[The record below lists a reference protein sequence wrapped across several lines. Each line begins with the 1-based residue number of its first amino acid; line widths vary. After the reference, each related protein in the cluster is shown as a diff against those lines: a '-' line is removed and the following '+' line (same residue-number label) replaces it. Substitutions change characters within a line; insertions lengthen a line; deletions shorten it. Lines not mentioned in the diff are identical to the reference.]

1 MAASAPVK
9 LLKQKR
15 AWPQRTAKKL
25 TRSCKESLRKWHE
38 MNSMEKWKKIFELD
52 FGEWIGVH
60 QAEMIL
66 QEILEDWDFVSCSPM
81 PST

>member
-25 TRSCKESLRKWHE
+25 TRSCREYLRKWHE
-38 MNSMEKWKKIFELD
+38 MNSMEKWRKIFELD
-52 FGEWIGVH
+52 FVDRSSSGRN
-60 QAEMIL
+60 
-66 QEILEDWDFVSCSPM
+66 D
-81 PST
+81 PSRNP